1 MSIEDMRW
9 AIMKAY
15 PGHSWV
21 ADCEDMSELEVR
33 NTYRRCVDNGRI
45 KK

>member
-15 PGHSWV
+15 PGDDWV
-21 ADCEDMSELEVR
+21 ADCACLSDLQVQ
-33 NTYRRCVDNGRI
+33 NTYRRCVNLGRI